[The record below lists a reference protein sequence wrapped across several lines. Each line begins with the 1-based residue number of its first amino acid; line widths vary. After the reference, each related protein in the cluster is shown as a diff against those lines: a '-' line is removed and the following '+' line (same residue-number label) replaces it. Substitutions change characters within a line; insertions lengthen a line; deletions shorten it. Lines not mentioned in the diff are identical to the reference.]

1 LILTL
6 DRACDCALTLLGY
19 GWWQGLLRALSTWR
33 AWKAKTRVQKGF
45 RRARDE
51 RGGGGGGGDT
61 KEDSMVLSTKNPMK
75 INERCKMYLRRVPNT
90 SILVGERDNGR
101 DAGTDDSSC
110 VGESCGVSLVGL
122 DSSWFSFSVPA
133 LVSEN

>member
-1 LILTL
+1 MILTL

-19 GWWQGLLRALSTWR
+19 GWGQGLLRALSTWR

-45 RRARDE
+45 RRARNE

-101 DAGTDDSSC
+101 DAGTGDSS
-110 VGESCGVSLVGL
+110 
-122 DSSWFSFSVPA
+122 
-133 LVSEN
+133 